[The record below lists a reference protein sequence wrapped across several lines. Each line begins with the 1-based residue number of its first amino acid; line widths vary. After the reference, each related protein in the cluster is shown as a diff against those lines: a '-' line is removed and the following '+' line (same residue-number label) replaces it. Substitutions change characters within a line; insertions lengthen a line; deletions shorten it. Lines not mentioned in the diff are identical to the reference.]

1 MNIENDY
8 PVIKK
13 KINRFFKIRKII
25 LIIYFIG
32 LITSLIVNLSVGGRL
47 WFIYVLG
54 GEIIT
59 YYAFL
64 SKPLIDNRL
73 IKRFS
78 ILLLCII
85 LYLHFIDLVN
95 TTNWSYIVINI
106 ISFSLIILQFIFF
119 FINYENHKN
128 KIILMIIT
136 DLISVTIFIL
146 SLCRVLP
153 INWAVIVMGS
163 LGSLSLLILF
173 TFYFKTTKLKLKKY
187 LSLK

>member
-8 PVIKK
+8 PIIKK
-13 KINRFFKIRKII
+13 RINRFFKIRKII
-25 LIIYFIG
+25 LIIYVIA

-59 YYAFL
+59 YHAFL
-64 SKPLIDNRL
+64 SKPLIDNDL
-73 IKRFS
+73 IKRVS
-78 ILLLCII
+78 ILLLCIVI
-85 LYLHFIDLVN
+85 YLYLIDLVN

-128 KIILMIIT
+128 KIILMLIT
-136 DLISVTIFIL
+136 DLVSVILFIL
-146 SLCRVLP
+146 SLFNVLP
-153 INWAVIVMGS
+153 LNWAVIVMGS
-163 LGSLSLLILF
+163 LGSLSLILLF
-173 TFYFKTTKLKLKKY
+173 TFYFKTTILELRKY
-187 LSLK
+187 LSLN